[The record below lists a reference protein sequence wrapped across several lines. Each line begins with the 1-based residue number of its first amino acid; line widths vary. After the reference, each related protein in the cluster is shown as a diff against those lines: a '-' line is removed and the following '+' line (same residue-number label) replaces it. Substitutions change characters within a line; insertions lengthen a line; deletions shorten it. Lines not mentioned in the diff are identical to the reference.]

1 MPRSIYG
8 SVYSGGAGGGAGDV
22 VGPATNTD
30 GYIPLWDGANS
41 KTLKNGLDPAGFLTS
56 VTAHDLLSATH
67 GDTTASAVVRGD
79 LIVGTGASPKWD
91 NLTKGA
97 AGKFLTTDANDT
109 IWSTATIP
117 ATATG
122 TGTILR
128 ADGTNWVATTATYP
142 TTTTDNQILHST
154 SANVIG
160 GDSKLTFDGSSLSA
174 DPDGDTLHSFGRV
187 KIGNGFMGVPATDYA
202 TFSHYDN
209 ASLGNYALAQSSIG
223 DTLINCATGKSIT
236 FSSNNSARMV
246 INDAD
251 FKVVDIR
258 HSNTQGLNIYSTVN
272 SAGLLINYGGSM
284 SIQTRSDQS
293 TNGGVLGFQIYGG
306 NIQMGYDNTVTVWGE
321 HFDTSI
327 TYDGSN
333 WIFNSRNIGGTGNYQ
348 FNGGEIGGDPFSDQM
363 TYKLAG
369 EFLDVLTDPKLLVG
383 WLTPSDGGTEA
394 DLSGAGQTIT
404 YTASSDWTTGD
415 QLHKGFVWSLDP
427 DGTNDWVTVT
437 ANSNLDGGNG
447 TIDWAISMGG
457 WCEFVQAGVGQEL
470 IGRLTTVSQYS
481 IRNSNRN
488 TLQFFIGDN
497 SVVAYSYQASNSA
510 ISAGWHFVVC
520 TYDGRGGATSANG
533 IKLYIDGVV
542 IASTATND
550 ANYVAMETGSGALD
564 IGAVLGDGSNPWK
577 GDIGMV
583 FFDKSELSASD
594 IWKLYVK
601 TRGYYNV

>member
-1 MPRSIYG
+1 LIGQFNPSSPESYDMKFDP
-8 SVYSGGAGGGAGDV
+8 SGNVTIGTG
-22 VGPATNTD
+22 
-30 GYIPLWDGANS
+30 
-41 KTLKNGLDPAGFLTS
+41 KTLS
-56 VTAHDLLSATH
+56 V
-67 GDTTASAVVRGD
+67 
-79 LIVGTGASPKWD
+79 
-91 NLTKGA
+91 
-97 AGKFLTTDANDT
+97 
-109 IWSTATIP
+109 
-117 ATATG
+117 
-122 TGTILR
+122 
-128 ADGTNWVATTATYP
+128 
-142 TTTTDNQILHST
+142 
-154 SANVIG
+154 
-160 GDSKLTFDGSSLSA
+160 
-174 DPDGDTLHSFGRV
+174 DPDGDTLHSFGRA
-187 KIGNGFMGVPATDYA
+187 KIGNAFEGGGTHDYA
-202 TFSHYDN
+202 TFSHYDQT
-209 ASLGNYALAQSSIG
+209 SGTSYALAQSSVG
-223 DTLINCATGKSIT
+223 ETYLNSASTKSIT
-236 FSSNNSARMV
+236 FAIGDTPKMM
-246 INDAD
+246 INDTA
-251 FKVVDIR
+251 FQAVDIY
-258 HSNTQGLNIYSTVN
+258 HSDTQGLNIYSTVN
-272 SAGLLINYGGSM
+272 SAGLLINYGGTC
-284 SIQTRSDQS
+284 SIQSRSNQT
-293 TNGGVLGFQIYGG
+293 TNGGALQLNPYGG
-306 NIQMGYDNTVTVWGE
+306 WIRMGVDNIFTTFGSGD
-321 HFDTSI
+321 DASI
-327 TYDGSN
+327 AYDGTN
-333 WIFNSRNIGGTGNYQ
+333 LIFNSRNVGTGNYQ

-383 WLTPSDGGTEA
+383 WLTPADGGTEA

-481 IRNSNRN
+481 IRNSNLN

-520 TYDGRGGATSANG
+520 TYDGRGGSSAASG
-533 IKLYIDGVV
+533 IKLYIDGAV
-542 IASTATND
+542 IASTGTNG
-550 ANYVAMETGSGALD
+550 AGYVAMETGSGALD